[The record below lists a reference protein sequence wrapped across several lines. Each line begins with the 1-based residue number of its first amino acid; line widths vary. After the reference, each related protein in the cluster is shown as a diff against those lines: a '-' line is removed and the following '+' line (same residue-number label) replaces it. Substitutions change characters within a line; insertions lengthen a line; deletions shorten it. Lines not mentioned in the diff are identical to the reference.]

1 MSMSQ
6 RLQQAV
12 REATA
17 GHGFSLTHRLRVQST
32 VKHACDRPEHV
43 RHGWGW
49 VSAMAG
55 RRRCQIDEV
64 GNVVEAARPLP
75 RPRNMT
81 TRVVRR
87 RRRRSLRRATAAL
100 GRSCH
105 LRNRGNTLPH
115 LDFLYSTLLRPHL
128 IASIDSFARS
138 SCLIHRHGTLAHAG
152 SHQPRATKPF
162 GGMLARTELRF
173 VPPQFSRLRVVC
185 ASTSRTIACESL
197 SLLFHLRAVQPW
209 CASEALL
216 IVLPLTSTATSSYHR

>member
-1 MSMSQ
+1 
-6 RLQQAV
+6 
-12 REATA
+12 
-17 GHGFSLTHRLRVQST
+17 
-32 VKHACDRPEHV
+32 
-43 RHGWGW
+43 
-49 VSAMAG
+49 
-55 RRRCQIDEV
+55 
-64 GNVVEAARPLP
+64 
-75 RPRNMT
+75 MT

-128 IASIDSFARS
+128 IDLIDSFARL
-138 SCLIHRHGTLAHAG
+138 SCLIHRHGTLAHAA

-162 GGMLARTELRF
+162 GGMLARTELQF

-197 SLLFHLRAVQPW
+197 SLLFHLRAVQSW
-209 CASEALL
+209 CASEAL